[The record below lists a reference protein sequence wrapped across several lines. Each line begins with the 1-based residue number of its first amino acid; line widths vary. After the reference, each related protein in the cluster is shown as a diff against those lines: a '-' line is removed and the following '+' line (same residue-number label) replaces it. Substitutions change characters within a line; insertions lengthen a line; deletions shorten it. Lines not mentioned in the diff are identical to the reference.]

1 MSRQVLLV
9 SPDRP
14 GAHRS
19 ISGALAEAP
28 EGALITVA
36 PGRYEE
42 ALGITRP
49 VTVAVAGE
57 AGSVE
62 VHAAAGSTVVVDA
75 EAVQLSGLVLSG
87 ADRQAPVL
95 DLRRGQSALDGC
107 RITGEAWAAVLVR
120 QDATLAARGCRVA
133 NPYGAGV
140 VVTSTA
146 ASVLEDTEVTDAG
159 SSAVV
164 VAERGRL
171 EVRDCRL
178 DRPRGNGIC
187 VNGSGSVLAEGV
199 RITGSGKPG
208 LAVEQEGRAALH
220 RVKVSGSAAVD
231 AYLTSR
237 GETTLTDCVLSGS
250 AGQAVH
256 VAEGAVPLLR
266 GCTVTGAAGSGVE
279 VTGGGR
285 PVLRDCE
292 ITGTPVGLRVSGPG
306 SAAVADGLTVR
317 DAATAAVLV
326 TDRAGG
332 ELDRLTVTGAA
343 GHGVRADGGAE
354 VSLRAAAITLAG
366 GTAVELTGRATG
378 LLTGARITTTGPGRG
393 LGVAHGA
400 SVRLTA
406 SLLDGCPAVV
416 GENGELIAHESEF
429 TGSGAE
435 GVRVLAGGSFTAV
448 GCRVS
453 GARGHGVDV
462 RAGARADLGNCTVV
476 ENAGG
481 GVRSAGPEGSV
492 RLHDCEVQDTA
503 VQDTAVRGAPARGA
517 GGVRDGAA
525 ARAGASAGSAPG
537 SAADGPS
544 AHAGTGPLAELD
556 ALVGLESVK
565 REVTGLI
572 NLNRMTQRRSE
583 MGLPMPPMSR
593 HLVFAG
599 PPGTGKTTVA
609 RLYGAVLAE
618 LGILGQGH
626 IVEVARADLVAQ
638 IIGGTA
644 IKTTEVF
651 TRALGG
657 VLFVDEAYTLTN
669 QSRGTGP
676 DFGQEAV
683 ETLMKLMEDHR
694 DEIVVIV
701 AGYSEQMDQFLASN
715 PGMASRFSRTVEFP
729 NYAPGELVTIV
740 RGLGAKH
747 CYELT
752 GDAVEALTRH
762 FEDVPKGPTFGNG
775 RVARQVFESMISSQ
789 ASRLAVRPPSED
801 GELSVLT
808 AADVTA
814 VRAEAV
820 RVEPVP
826 AEADRP
832 PAAVPPA
839 PSPAPP
845 APSPAPAAPPGP
857 GAAVR
862 PAAGRHLAGLVGL
875 APVRQA
881 LAARLDTLA
890 ASARGV
896 TGLADVVLE
905 GTPGSG
911 RRALAA
917 AYARSLAELG
927 LLSLGTLDRL
937 PLSDVP
943 ARWAEQPRS
952 PVADAFRRAAGGVL
966 LVEADPLFERRPA
979 VEQAAV
985 VDALAAGAAAR
996 DEHGAALVLSGHA
1009 PFLMGLLAART
1020 DLAGVFAEY
1029 LPLPPYTGAE
1039 LAALTVRRLESLG
1052 LAVTDEVSA
1061 ELAGQDGSQGARGAH
1076 LLALRIAGSAR
1087 ARTVTPADLPAPFRA
1102 AADGRPVQ
1110 RSGVGGAA
1118 EG

>member
-1 MSRQVLLV
+1 MRRQVLLV

-87 ADRQAPVL
+87 ADRQAAVL

-146 ASVLEDTEVTDAG
+146 ASVLEDTEVADAG

-220 RVKVSGSAAVD
+220 RVTVSGSAAVD

-256 VAEGAVPLLR
+256 VAEGAAPVLH

-285 PVLRDCE
+285 PVLRNCE

-306 SAAVADGLTVR
+306 SAAAADGLTVR

-354 VSLRAAAITLAG
+354 VSLRAAVITLAG

-378 LLTGARITTTGPGRG
+378 LLTGARISTTGPGRG
-393 LGVAHGA
+393 LGVADGA
-400 SVRLTA
+400 NVRLTA

-416 GENGELIAHESEF
+416 GEDGELTARESEF

-492 RLHDCEVQDTA
+492 RLHDCD
-503 VQDTAVRGAPARGA
+503 VQDTAVRGAQARDAQA
-517 GGVRDGAA
+517 GGTWGAHDGVA
-525 ARAGASAGSAPG
+525 ARAGASTGSEPG
-537 SAADGPS
+537 PVSDGPP
-544 AHAGTGPLAELD
+544 AHSGTGPLAELD

-572 NLNRMTQRRSE
+572 NLNRMTKRRSE

-740 RGLGAKH
+740 RGLCARH

-752 GDAVEALTRH
+752 GGAVEALTRH

-775 RVARQVFESMISSQ
+775 RVARQVFESMISNQ
-789 ASRLAVRPPSED
+789 ASRLAVRPPADD
-801 GELSVLT
+801 GELSMLT
-808 AADVTA
+808 AADVTTVRA
-814 VRAEAV
+814 EPVRAEAV
-820 RVEPVP
+820 RP
-826 AEADRP
+826 EADRP
-832 PAAVPPA
+832 PAAVPA
-839 PSPAPP
+839 A
-845 APSPAPAAPPGP
+845 ASPAPATPHGP
-857 GAAVR
+857 RAAAR

-881 LAARLDTLA
+881 LAARLDALA
-890 ASARGV
+890 ASGRGAA
-896 TGLADVVLE
+896 GLADVVLE
-905 GTPGSG
+905 GPPGSG
-911 RRALAA
+911 RQALAA

-927 LLSLGTLDRL
+927 LVPLGTLDRL

-943 ARWAEQPRS
+943 ARWTEQPRS
-952 PVADAFRRAAGGVL
+952 RVADAFRRAAGGVL

-985 VDALAAGAAAR
+985 VDALAAGAAGR
-996 DEHGAALVLSGHA
+996 DAHGAALVLSGRA

-1087 ARTVTPADLPAPFRA
+1087 ARTVTPADLPAPLRA

-1110 RSGVGGAA
+1110 RSGVGGAVQ
-1118 EG
+1118 G